1 MLVLLRFQQKQ
12 KSNCHQSG
20 EKMPRKIVLFVIIAI
35 CFVLQTT
42 TFQTLSFANITPN
55 LLIIVVASFGLM
67 RGKTEGMYIGFFSG
81 LLIDI
86 FCGFYLGIYA
96 LLYMYVGYLTGLF
109 QKRFYPED
117 LKLPLLLIT
126 ASDLF
131 SNLIIY
137 LILFLTRSRYDFG
150 YYFLNVILPELVYT
164 MIITI
169 FFYLLLLKINQ
180 KLEAYE
186 KRRAIKFDL

>member
-1 MLVLLRFQQKQ
+1 
-12 KSNCHQSG
+12 
-20 EKMPRKIVLFVIIAI
+20 MPRKIILFLIISI

-42 TFQTLSFANITPN
+42 TFKAIPFLNVAPN

-67 RGKTEGMYIGFFSG
+67 RGKTEGMFIGFFSG

-96 LLYMYVGYLTGLF
+96 LLYMYVGFLTGLF

-117 LKLPLLLIT
+117 IKLPLLIISSSDLIT
-126 ASDLF
+126 
-131 SNLIIY
+131 NIIIY
-137 LILFLTRSRYDFG
+137 LILFLTRGRYDFG
-150 YYFLNVILPELVYT
+150 YYLGNVIVPELIFT
-164 MIITI
+164 TIITI
-169 FFYLLLLKINQ
+169 FLYLLLLKINQ

-186 KRRAIKFDL
+186 KRSAIKFDL

>member
-1 MLVLLRFQQKQ
+1 
-12 KSNCHQSG
+12 
-20 EKMPRKIVLFVIIAI
+20 MPRKIVLFLIISI

-42 TFQTLSFANITPN
+42 TLQTLSFANITPN

-67 RGKTEGMYIGFFSG
+67 RGKKEGMCIGFFSG
-81 LLIDI
+81 LIIDI

-96 LLYMYVGYLTGLF
+96 LLYMYVGYFAGFF
-109 QKRFYPED
+109 QKRFYAED
-117 LKLPLLLIT
+117 IKFPLLICS
-126 ASDLF
+126 ASDLAL
-131 SNLIIY
+131 NLVIY
-137 LILFLTRSRYDFG
+137 LVLFLTRSRYDFG
-150 YYFLNVILPELVYT
+150 YYFANVILPELVYT
-164 MIITI
+164 TIVTI

>member
-1 MLVLLRFQQKQ
+1 
-12 KSNCHQSG
+12 
-20 EKMPRKIVLFVIIAI
+20 MPRKIVLFIIISI

-42 TFQTLSFANITPN
+42 TFQTLSFANIAPN

-117 LKLPLLLIT
+117 IKLPLLIIST
-126 ASDLF
+126 SDLI

-137 LILFLTRSRYDFG
+137 VILFLTRSRYDFG
-150 YYFLNVILPELVYT
+150 YYFVNVIVPELVYT
-164 MIITI
+164 TIITI
-169 FFYLLLLKINQ
+169 FLYLLLLKINQ

>member
-1 MLVLLRFQQKQ
+1 ML
-12 KSNCHQSG
+12 
-20 EKMPRKIVLFVIIAI
+20 RKIILFLIISI

-42 TFQTLSFANITPN
+42 TLQTLSFAGITPN
-55 LLIIVVASFGLM
+55 LLIIIVAAFGLM

-81 LLIDI
+81 LLVDI

-117 LKLPLLLIT
+117 LKLPLLIIS
-126 ASDLF
+126 ASDLIT
-131 SNLIIY
+131 NLIIY
-137 LILFLTRSRYDFG
+137 LILFLTRSRFDFG
-150 YYFLNVILPELVYT
+150 YYFLNIILPELVYT
-164 MIITI
+164 MIVTI
-169 FFYLLLLKINQ
+169 FFYLLLLKVNQ

>member
-1 MLVLLRFQQKQ
+1 ML
-12 KSNCHQSG
+12 
-20 EKMPRKIVLFVIIAI
+20 RKIVLFLIISI

-42 TFQTLSFANITPN
+42 TFQSISIANIAPN
-55 LLIIVVASFGLM
+55 LMIIVVAAFGLM

-81 LLIDI
+81 LLVDI

-117 LKLPLLLIT
+117 IKFPLLIISACDLIT
-126 ASDLF
+126 
-131 SNLIIY
+131 NLIIY
-137 LILFLTRSRYDFG
+137 LVLFLTRSRFDFG
-150 YYFLNVILPELVYT
+150 YYFTNIILPELVYT
-164 MIITI
+164 MIITLI
-169 FFYLLLLKINQ
+169 LYLLLLKINQ

>member
-1 MLVLLRFQQKQ
+1 
-12 KSNCHQSG
+12 
-20 EKMPRKIVLFVIIAI
+20 MPRKIVLFIIISI

-42 TFQTLSFANITPN
+42 TFQTLSFANIAPN

-86 FCGFYLGIYA
+86 FFGFYLGVYA
-96 LLYMYVGYLTGLF
+96 LLYMYVGFVTGLF
-109 QKRFYPED
+109 QKRYYPED
-117 LKLPLLLIT
+117 IKLPLLIISG
-126 ASDLF
+126 SDLI

-137 LILFLTRSRYDFG
+137 LVLFLTRKRYDFG
-150 YYFLNVILPELVYT
+150 YYFGNVIVPELVYT
-164 MIITI
+164 TIITI
-169 FFYLLLLKINQ
+169 FLYLLLLKINQ

>member
-1 MLVLLRFQQKQ
+1 ML
-12 KSNCHQSG
+12 
-20 EKMPRKIVLFVIIAI
+20 RKIVLFLIISI

-42 TFQTLSFANITPN
+42 TFQSLSVASIAPN
-55 LLIIVVASFGLM
+55 LLIIVVSSFGLM

-117 LKLPLLLIT
+117 LKLPLLIISV
-126 ASDLF
+126 SDLLT
-131 SNLIIY
+131 NVVIY
-137 LILFLTRSRYDFG
+137 LILFLTRSRFDFG
-150 YYFLNVILPELVYT
+150 YYFLNIILPELVYT
-164 MIITI
+164 TIITI

>member
-1 MLVLLRFQQKQ
+1 ML
-12 KSNCHQSG
+12 
-20 EKMPRKIVLFVIIAI
+20 RKIVLFLIISI

-42 TFQTLSFANITPN
+42 TFQSLSIASIAPN
-55 LLIIVVASFGLM
+55 LLIIVVSSFGLM

-96 LLYMYVGYLTGLF
+96 LLYMYVGYCAGFL

-117 LKLPLLLIT
+117 IKFPLLIIS
-126 ASDLF
+126 ACDLNL
-131 SNLIIY
+131 NLIIY
-137 LILFLTRSRYDFG
+137 FILFLTRSRYDFG
-150 YYFLNVILPELVYT
+150 YYFVNIILPELVYT
-164 MIITI
+164 TIVTI
-169 FFYLLLLKINQ
+169 FFYLILLKINQ

>member
-1 MLVLLRFQQKQ
+1 
-12 KSNCHQSG
+12 
-20 EKMPRKIVLFVIIAI
+20 MPRKIVLFVIIAI

-42 TFQTLSFANITPN
+42 TFQTLSFANIAPN

-150 YYFLNVILPELVYT
+150 YYFLNIILPELVYT
-164 MIITI
+164 IIITI

>member
-1 MLVLLRFQQKQ
+1 ML
-12 KSNCHQSG
+12 
-20 EKMPRKIVLFVIIAI
+20 RKIVIFLIISI

-42 TFQTLSFANITPN
+42 TFQTLSFANIAPN

-96 LLYMYVGYLTGLF
+96 LLYMYVGYLTGFF

-117 LKLPLLLIT
+117 IKLPLIIIS
-126 ASDLF
+126 ASDLIA
-131 SNLIIY
+131 NLIIY
-137 LILFLTRSRYDFG
+137 FILFLTRSRYEFS
-150 YYFLNVILPELVYT
+150 YYFGNIIIPELIYT
-164 MIITI
+164 TIITI
-169 FFYLLLLKINQ
+169 FLYLLLLKINQ

>member
-1 MLVLLRFQQKQ
+1 ML
-12 KSNCHQSG
+12 
-20 EKMPRKIVLFVIIAI
+20 RKIILFLIISI

-42 TFQTLSFANITPN
+42 TFQTLSFANIAPN

-117 LKLPLLLIT
+117 IKLPLLIIS
-126 ASDLF
+126 ASDLI

-137 LILFLTRSRYDFG
+137 VILFLTRSRYDFG
-150 YYFLNVILPELVYT
+150 YYFGNIIVPELVYT
-164 MIITI
+164 TIITI
-169 FFYLLLLKINQ
+169 FLYLLLLKINQ

>member
-1 MLVLLRFQQKQ
+1 ML
-12 KSNCHQSG
+12 
-20 EKMPRKIVLFVIIAI
+20 RKIVLFLIISI

-42 TFQTLSFANITPN
+42 TFQTLSFANIAPN
-55 LLIIVVASFGLM
+55 LLIVAVASFGLM
-67 RGKTEGMYIGFFSG
+67 RGKKEGMYIGFFSG

-117 LKLPLLLIT
+117 IKLPLLIISV
-126 ASDLF
+126 SDFL
-131 SNLIIY
+131 SNIIIY
-137 LILFLTRSRYDFG
+137 LILFLTRSRFDFG
-150 YYFLNVILPELVYT
+150 YYFSNIILPELVYT

-169 FFYLLLLKINQ
+169 FLYLLLLKINQ

>member
-1 MLVLLRFQQKQ
+1 
-12 KSNCHQSG
+12 
-20 EKMPRKIVLFVIIAI
+20 MPRKIVLTLIISI

-42 TFQTLSFANITPN
+42 TFKEIPFLSVAPN
-55 LLIIVVASFGLM
+55 LLIIVIAAFGLM
-67 RGKTEGMYIGFFSG
+67 RGKTEGMFIGFFSG
-81 LLIDI
+81 LLVDI

-117 LKLPLLLIT
+117 IKLPLLIIS

-131 SNLIIY
+131 TNIIIY

-150 YYFLNVILPELVYT
+150 YYFGNIILPELIFT
-164 MIITI
+164 TIITI
-169 FFYLLLLKINQ
+169 FMYLVLLKINQ

>member
-1 MLVLLRFQQKQ
+1 ML
-12 KSNCHQSG
+12 
-20 EKMPRKIVLFVIIAI
+20 RKFILFLIISI
-35 CFVLQTT
+35 CYVLQTT

-67 RGKTEGMYIGFFSG
+67 RGRKEGMYIGFFSG

-117 LKLPLLLIT
+117 LKLPLLIIS
-126 ASDLF
+126 ASDLI

-137 LILFLTRSRYDFG
+137 VILFLTRSRYDFV
-150 YYFLNVILPELVYT
+150 YYFGNIIVPELVYT
-164 MIITI
+164 TIIAI
-169 FFYLLLLKINQ
+169 VLYLLLLKMNQ

>member
-1 MLVLLRFQQKQ
+1 
-12 KSNCHQSG
+12 
-20 EKMPRKIVLFVIIAI
+20 MPRKIVLFIIISI

-42 TFQTLSFANITPN
+42 TFQTLSFANIAPN

-67 RGKTEGMYIGFFSG
+67 RGKAEGMYIGFFSG

-86 FCGFYLGIYA
+86 FFGFYLGVYA
-96 LLYMYVGYLTGLF
+96 LLYMYVGYVTGLL
-109 QKRFYPED
+109 QKRYYPED
-117 LKLPLLLIT
+117 IKFPLLIIS
-126 ASDLF
+126 ASDLI

-137 LILFLTRSRYDFG
+137 LILFLTRSRYDFW
-150 YYFLNVILPELVYT
+150 YYFGNVIIPELVYT
-164 MIITI
+164 TIITL
-169 FFYLLLLKINQ
+169 FLYLLLLKINQ

>member
-1 MLVLLRFQQKQ
+1 
-12 KSNCHQSG
+12 
-20 EKMPRKIVLFVIIAI
+20 MPRKIVLTCLISI

-42 TFQTLSFANITPN
+42 IFQTLSFANIGPN
-55 LLIIVVASFGLM
+55 LLIIIVTSFGLM
-67 RGKTEGMYIGFFSG
+67 RGKKEGMYIGFFCG

-96 LLYMYVGYLTGLF
+96 LLYMYIGYIAGLC

-117 LKLPLLLIT
+117 IKQPMLLIAGADFT
-126 ASDLF
+126 
-131 SNLIIY
+131 SNLVIY
-137 LILFLTRSRYDFG
+137 LVLFLTRGRYDFW
-150 YYFLNVILPELVYT
+150 YYLFNIMIPELVYT
-164 MIITI
+164 MVITM
-169 FFYLLLLKINQ
+169 FFYFLLLKINH

>member
-1 MLVLLRFQQKQ
+1 ML
-12 KSNCHQSG
+12 
-20 EKMPRKIVLFVIIAI
+20 RKIVLFLIISI

-42 TFQTLSFANITPN
+42 TFQSLSVASIAPN
-55 LLIIVVASFGLM
+55 LLIIVVSSFGLM

-117 LKLPLLLIT
+117 LKLPLLIISV
-126 ASDLF
+126 SDLVT
-131 SNLIIY
+131 NVVIY
-137 LILFLTRSRYDFG
+137 LILFLTRSRFDFG
-150 YYFLNVILPELVYT
+150 YYFLNIILPELVYT
-164 MIITI
+164 TIITI

>member
-1 MLVLLRFQQKQ
+1 
-12 KSNCHQSG
+12 
-20 EKMPRKIVLFVIIAI
+20 MPRKIILFIIISI

-42 TFQTLSFANITPN
+42 TFKAIPFLNVAPN

-96 LLYMYVGYLTGLF
+96 LLYMYVGYLTGMF

-117 LKLPLLLIT
+117 IKLPLLIISGSDLIT
-126 ASDLF
+126 NIL
-131 SNLIIY
+131 IY
-137 LILFLTRSRYDFG
+137 LILFLTRSRYNFG
-150 YYFLNVILPELVYT
+150 YYLGNIIIPELIFT
-164 MIITI
+164 TIITI
-169 FFYLLLLKINQ
+169 FLYLLLLKINQ

>member
-1 MLVLLRFQQKQ
+1 ML
-12 KSNCHQSG
+12 
-20 EKMPRKIVLFVIIAI
+20 RKIVLFLIISI

-42 TFQTLSFANITPN
+42 TFQSLSIASIAPN
-55 LLIIVVASFGLM
+55 LLIIVVSSFGLM

-117 LKLPLLLIT
+117 IKLPLLIISV
-126 ASDLF
+126 SDLLTNIINDNF
-131 SNLIIY
+131 INSLGCKLKGPTLNQLLDPFLIEPTPGINTNKSK
-137 LILFLTRSRYDFG
+137 IKQINNNIFVFL
-150 YYFLNVILPELVYT
+150 
-164 MIITI
+164 
-169 FFYLLLLKINQ
+169 
-180 KLEAYE
+180 
-186 KRRAIKFDL
+186 

>member
-1 MLVLLRFQQKQ
+1 ML
-12 KSNCHQSG
+12 
-20 EKMPRKIVLFVIIAI
+20 RKIVLFLIISI
-35 CFVLQTT
+35 CYVLQTT
-42 TFQTLSFANITPN
+42 TFQTLSFANIAPN
-55 LLIIVVASFGLM
+55 LLIIVIASFGLM
-67 RGKTEGMYIGFFSG
+67 RGKKEGMYIGFFSG

-117 LKLPLLLIT
+117 IKLPLMIIS
-126 ASDLF
+126 ASDLIV
-131 SNLIIY
+131 NLIIY
-137 LILFLTRSRYDFG
+137 FILFLTRKRYDFG
-150 YYFLNVILPELVYT
+150 YYFGNVILPEFVYT
-164 MIITI
+164 TIITI
-169 FFYLLLLKINQ
+169 FLYLLLLKINQ

>member
-1 MLVLLRFQQKQ
+1 
-12 KSNCHQSG
+12 
-20 EKMPRKIVLFVIIAI
+20 MPRKIVLFIIISI

-42 TFQTLSFANITPN
+42 TFQTLSFANIAPN

-86 FCGFYLGIYA
+86 FFGFYLGVYA
-96 LLYMYVGYLTGLF
+96 LLYMYVGFVTGLF
-109 QKRFYPED
+109 QKHYYPED
-117 LKLPLLLIT
+117 IKLPLLIIS
-126 ASDLF
+126 ASDLI

-137 LILFLTRSRYDFG
+137 LVLFLTRKRYDFG
-150 YYFLNVILPELVYT
+150 YYFGNVIVPELVYT
-164 MIITI
+164 TIITI
-169 FFYLLLLKINQ
+169 FLYLLLLKINQ

>member
-1 MLVLLRFQQKQ
+1 ML
-12 KSNCHQSG
+12 
-20 EKMPRKIVLFVIIAI
+20 RKIVLFLIISI

-42 TFQTLSFANITPN
+42 TFQTLSFANIAPN
-55 LLIIVVASFGLM
+55 LLIVAVASFGLM
-67 RGKTEGMYIGFFSG
+67 RGKKEGMYIGFFSG

-117 LKLPLLLIT
+117 IKLPLMIIS
-126 ASDLF
+126 ASDLI
-131 SNLIIY
+131 SNMIVY
-137 LILFLTRSRYDFG
+137 VFLFLTRSRYDFV
-150 YYFLNVILPELVYT
+150 YYLKSVIIPEFVYT
-164 MIITI
+164 TIITI
-169 FFYLLLLKINQ
+169 FLYLLLLKINQ